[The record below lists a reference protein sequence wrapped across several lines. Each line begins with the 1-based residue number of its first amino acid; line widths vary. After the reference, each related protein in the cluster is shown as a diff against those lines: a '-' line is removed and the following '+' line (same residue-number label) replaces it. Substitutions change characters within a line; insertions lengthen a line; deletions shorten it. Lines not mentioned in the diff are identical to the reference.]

1 MAATLEPKIM
11 IVEDDPSAKRLLE
24 LILSSEGFKIE
35 AFGNGVEALSAI
47 DRFRPDLVVLD
58 LMMPEM
64 DGIEFARHVRTKKEF
79 DRLPLLVLT
88 AREQKADRYEAF
100 MAGADDYLVKPFDP
114 MELLFRIKSALR
126 LTSPERNGKLDVV
139 EVAGVKLE
147 PTKYQVHVHGESI
160 TLTKLETA
168 ILRYLMNH
176 AGQVFSAEQL
186 ANQIADNSNNQA
198 QRSVDAAHAH
208 IRHLRQKIEAD
219 PKNPALIVTMG
230 RKGYYFAS

>member
-1 MAATLEPKIM
+1 MPTIIDPRIM

-24 LILSSEGFKIE
+24 LILSSEGFKIA
-35 AFGNGVEALSAI
+35 AFENGVDALGAI

-64 DGIEFARHVRTKKEF
+64 DGIEFARNVRAKKEF

-88 AREQKADRYEAF
+88 AREQKADKYEAF
-100 MAGADDYLVKPFDP
+100 LAGADDYLVKPFDP

-126 LTSPERNGKLDVV
+126 LTSPERPMQGEAI
-139 EVAGVKLE
+139 EVGPVKLE
-147 PTKYQVHVHGESI
+147 PSKYQATVGGRTVI
-160 TLTKLETA
+160 LTKLETA
-168 ILRYLMNH
+168 ILRYLMAH

-186 ANQIADNSNNQA
+186 STQISDSSNNPA

-208 IRHLRQKIEAD
+208 IRHLRQKLEED
-219 PKNPALIVTMG
+219 PKNPKIIVTMG

>member
-1 MAATLEPKIM
+1 MAVTQDPRIM

-24 LILSSEGFKIE
+24 LILSSEGFRIA
-35 AFGNGVEALSAI
+35 AFENGVEALSAI
-47 DRFRPDLVVLD
+47 DQFRPDLVVLD

-64 DGIEFARHVRTKKEF
+64 DGIEFARNVRAKKEF

-88 AREQKADRYEAF
+88 AREQRADRYEAF
-100 MAGADDYLVKPFDP
+100 LAGADDYLIKPFDP

-126 LTSPERNGKLDVV
+126 LSSPERPMQGEVV
-139 EVAGVKLE
+139 EVGPVKLE
-147 PTKYQVHVHGESI
+147 PSKYQATIDGRSVI
-160 TLTKLETA
+160 LTKLETA
-168 ILRYLMNH
+168 ILRYLMAH

-186 ANQIADNSNNQA
+186 SNQISDHSANPA

-208 IRHLRQKIEAD
+208 IRHLRQKLEED
-219 PKNPALIVTMG
+219 PKSPKIIVTMG